1 MTSPNASKDLNER
14 CFVTTHWSVVL
25 AARKDEPSQSRKAL
39 EELCRA
45 YWVPLYSYI
54 RRRGYAHEDAKD
66 LTQEFFLRLSAPD
79 FLASVSSEKGKFR
92 SFLLASLNHFLV
104 NEWHRAH
111 AQKRGGGAFHFSLDA
126 EIGESCYVEQPA
138 SVDAPELF
146 FDKRWALTILER
158 ALGVLRKEFADLGKL
173 DQFDTLKPYLL
184 SDASSGP
191 DYGRVA
197 EQLHMKPESV
207 AVAVHRLRKRY
218 RELVRSEVAQTVQS
232 PAELEGEMS
241 YLLSVL
247 SR

>member
-1 MTSPNASKDLNER
+1 MTAPNASMDLPER

-25 AARKDEPSQSRKAL
+25 AARQVEPARSRKAL

-111 AQKRGGGAFHFSLDA
+111 AQKRGGSAQHFSLDA
-126 EIGESCYVEQPA
+126 EIGEGSYVEEPA
-138 SVDAPELF
+138 CVDEPELF

-158 ALGVLRKEFADLGKL
+158 ALGGLRKEFADSGKSA
-173 DQFDTLKPYLL
+173 QFEALKPYLT
-184 SDASSGP
+184 DVSSGP
-191 DYGRVA
+191 DYGHVA
-197 EQLHMKPESV
+197 AQLAMKPESV

-218 RELVRSEVAQTVQS
+218 RELVRLEVAETVQS

>member
-1 MTSPNASKDLNER
+1 MTAPNASKDLNER

-25 AARKDEPSQSRKAL
+25 AAREVEPSQSRKAL

-111 AQKRGGGAFHFSLDA
+111 AQKRGGGALHISLDA
-126 EIGESCYVEQPA
+126 EIGESCYVEHPA
-138 SVDAPELF
+138 SADAPELF
-146 FDKRWALTILER
+146 FDKRYSSTCMELPIDFVKLADAYGAKGFSTSKPGDVEKIIKQGFKEKGPVIMEFKIAREEKVLPMVPAGAALNEM
-158 ALGVLRKEFADLGKL
+158 VLNA
-173 DQFDTLKPYLL
+173 
-184 SDASSGP
+184 
-191 DYGRVA
+191 
-197 EQLHMKPESV
+197 
-207 AVAVHRLRKRY
+207 
-218 RELVRSEVAQTVQS
+218 
-232 PAELEGEMS
+232 
-241 YLLSVL
+241 
-247 SR
+247 